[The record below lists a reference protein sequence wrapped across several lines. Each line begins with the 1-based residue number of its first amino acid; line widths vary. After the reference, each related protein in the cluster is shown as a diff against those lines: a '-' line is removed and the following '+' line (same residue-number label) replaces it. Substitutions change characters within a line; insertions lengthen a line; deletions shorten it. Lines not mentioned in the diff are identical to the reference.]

1 MDQET
6 QTKQTLKQKQ
16 QTQQQKQHTIG
27 ASVAEQ
33 TPNGYKKGQCSI

>member
-6 QTKQTLKQKQ
+6 QTKQTLKQK
-16 QTQQQKQHTIG
+16 QQKQHTIG